1 MKRYLLLLLLSP
13 SLIIAQ
19 ENEMI
24 PLQEYIDG
32 ITGEIG
38 YAEGLYISYRCIG
51 LYSMM
56 LPLVQQ
62 SKNEETPA
70 LVERLENS
78 QTTLI
83 VAAQQFF
90 KLTSTDYSEE
100 DFTNNMTN
108 SVLPMVNNYQLE
120 ANKSWTNTGS
130 YFNDYLQEE
139 GEICKM
145 MTMSF
150 DDAFGEAQ

>member
-24 PLQEYIDG
+24 PLGQYIDES
-32 ITGEIG
+32 GELD
-38 YAEGLYISYRCIG
+38 YAEGLYVSYRCIG

-56 LPLVQQ
+56 LPLIQQ
-62 SKNEETPA
+62 SKNEETPM
-70 LVERLENS
+70 LVKKLEDA

-83 VAAQQFF
+83 MSASGFYR
-90 KLTSTDYSEE
+90 LTSPSYSEE
-100 DFTNNMTN
+100 EFTNNMTI
-108 SVLPMVNNYQLE
+108 SVMPMVNNYQLE

-139 GEICKM
+139 GEVCKM
-145 MTMSF
+145 MTT
-150 DDAFGEAQ
+150 AFAKAFAEAQ